1 MSGKTPLLLVPG
13 VLCDASLWAHQTRHL
28 ADVAEMTN
36 VETTQDADIAAMV
49 DRALETAPPR
59 FALAGLSM
67 GGYVALEF
75 WRRVP
80 ERITKLALLDTSA
93 RPDSETAKA
102 RRLELIDQAEQGRFK
117 GVTPRLMPTFVHPDR
132 AEEPGLV
139 ETITSMAEAI
149 GREAFIRQQHAVMA
163 RVDSR
168 PDLATIDVATLVICG
183 REDAATPLSLSEEIA
198 SGISGARLCVIE
210 ECGHMTAMERPH
222 AVTALMRDWLLRD

>member
-36 VETTQDADIAAMV
+36 VETTQDADIGAMV

-80 ERITKLALLDTSA
+80 ELALLDTSA
-93 RPDSETAKA
+93 RSDSETAKA
-102 RRLELIDQAEQGRFK
+102 RRLKSHDF
-117 GVTPRLMPTFVHPDR
+117 
-132 AEEPGLV
+132 
-139 ETITSMAEAI
+139 
-149 GREAFIRQQHAVMA
+149 
-163 RVDSR
+163 
-168 PDLATIDVATLVICG
+168 
-183 REDAATPLSLSEEIA
+183 
-198 SGISGARLCVIE
+198 
-210 ECGHMTAMERPH
+210 
-222 AVTALMRDWLLRD
+222 